1 LCCLGYEHE
10 NYVALGQGL
19 PKVGERVIT
28 PIGEAR
34 VVKLDIM
41 KGLVTVRGDE
51 GAYETFKAVEVKRK
65 FAPGGNPTQDD
76 EDSTNP
82 VVE

>member
-1 LCCLGYEHE
+1 
-10 NYVALGQGL
+10 
-19 PKVGERVIT
+19 
-28 PIGEAR
+28 
-34 VVKLDIM
+34 VKLDIM